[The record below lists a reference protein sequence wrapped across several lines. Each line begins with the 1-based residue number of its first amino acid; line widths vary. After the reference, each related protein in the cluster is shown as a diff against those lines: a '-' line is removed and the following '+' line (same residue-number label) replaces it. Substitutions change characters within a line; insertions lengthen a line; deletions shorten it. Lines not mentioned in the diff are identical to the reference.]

1 MTLKPGQAKCIHTLD
16 ASLAVSAGAGSGKT
30 FTLTRR
36 IVHALSSGVVED
48 IGRVLAITFTSK
60 AAAELKSRI
69 KGALRAE
76 GMVEQAL
83 KVDSA
88 WISTIHGMCARILR
102 AHALEVGIDPAFRVL
117 GEAEA
122 APLLDA
128 AVDEVLA
135 GVGDVVV
142 PAGLDALFA
151 EYPARSHGPRGGGSV
166 DDMVRALACKASA
179 NVRGMDAVALP
190 CAVAPEALVRRMV
203 EAAEGLMEAAGQQKP
218 GKRRDELLAGTAAAL
233 EACAQAQ
240 ASGTV
245 ASGEVDALGLLGRFP
260 VPGRGFGTPEFKAY
274 AQEVAREYGEVA
286 AEARFGGA
294 VALLRDVRALAGQ
307 VLAAYRRR
315 KRQAGGLDNDDLLV
329 ETARAFERH
338 PALAAEYAE
347 RFQLVMVDE
356 FQDTDQLQV
365 DMIKRMAGSACERL
379 CTVGDAQQSIY
390 RFRGADVSVYHR
402 HVDEV
407 RRANPEGVILLPD
420 NFRSHADVLAFV
432 DRVFEQPQAF
442 GSSFMSLSAARD
454 EARVAHPFR
463 GEGARI
469 DVQLVTRP
477 QRGVPG
483 DEACRVAARGIAR
496 RFAALRE
503 AGHAPGEMVLLLG
516 STARADTYADELRR
530 AGFAC
535 VVVKGSLFN
544 RAPEVQLMVRLA
556 QALENP
562 LDALALFEVLSS
574 EMFAL
579 SADDFLTLSTVRD
592 EQSGTLRRR
601 ALALGLAEAASEGA
615 AARAPGAE
623 GAPGAPAGAEAC
635 GAAAG
640 MEAGAPAGAA
650 CAAPGEAAA
659 AHAGASGVLPGGG
672 APAGMRLR
680 HAARIVEKALRSV
693 GRLPVSAIM
702 EGVVRDSGWF
712 SRLEAQGAE
721 GQARAANVLKAIRMV
736 EDEERAGAAGA
747 ASVAARFA
755 ERVRIAREAPGA
767 LAAEGGDFV
776 RIMTVHASKGLEFP
790 LVAVAELEQGSTRA
804 ERLLLEGVNGT
815 LYASLDR
822 GNAVAG
828 AKESSLV
835 AKCAREAFGC
845 EGLSEEELA
854 RRVEDCPSAGARRA
868 AMRALSAAAEEQ
880 ETRRLLYVALTRAKE
895 ALVVSLSGKR
905 TKDNPSGAKG
915 IAADV
920 QSALCGPGGVFPAGR
935 AAFDFGGSRPAA
947 FERVDLGAQE
957 DTGEAGGG
965 GAGDAAAVG
974 DAGGG
979 AAATGGGAAAVGGT
993 AAGCAAAGG
1002 GAAAACCVAGSGALA
1017 AVAGG
1022 GIGGAGDAAAVGGTA
1037 ADGAAGVLASGG
1049 AFAPATPAIGDGGD
1063 SSNGDSGS
1071 GSGSNNN
1078 SNSDAAAAFI
1088 DLYAIDDRAVRWDL
1102 PLPSPRED
1110 VFSYSSLAAA
1120 GGADAPDGPGA
1131 ADGRPSMPA
1140 SGDAPAAAAAGAGAP
1155 DGRPD
1160 GPAPAGT
1167 GPRATAGVP
1176 GAGAFATAPDDD
1188 AAAWAAI
1195 GASLSAD
1202 AAATDLGTA
1211 FHRLAQHAACMRK
1224 EGGALVRP
1232 DVARVEALCESCRL
1246 APGQRARL
1254 RTALDR
1260 WFSSSVAAQVA
1271 CFADVRAEVPFFQA
1285 LRDGSQTAYLE
1296 GEIDLLATDGTGTG
1310 RALVVDYKTG
1320 GQPDE
1325 DAARVREKHRLQA
1338 TCYAYVVLLQG
1349 HDEVE
1354 AVFVRVEQPDAENP
1368 AEPQCVRY
1376 RFEADDLPALEAA
1389 ILAARRAAQP

>member
-1 MTLKPGQAKCIHTLD
+1 MTLKPGQVKCIHTLD

-36 IVHALSSGVVED
+36 IVHALSSGAVED

-102 AHALEVGIDPAFRVL
+102 AHALEVGIDPAFCVL

-179 NVRGMDAVALP
+179 NVRGMDAVELP
-190 CAVAPEALVRRMV
+190 RAVAPEALVRRMV
-203 EAAEGLMEAAGQQKP
+203 EAAEGLMEAAGGQKP

-240 ASGTV
+240 ASGAV
-245 ASGEVDALGLLGRFP
+245 ALGEVDALGLLGRFP

-294 VALLRDVRALAGQ
+294 VALLRDVCALAGQ

-454 EARVAHPFR
+454 EARVAHPFK

-477 QRGVPG
+477 QRGVPA

-496 RFAALRE
+496 RFADWRA

-592 EQSGTLRRR
+592 GQSGTLRRR

-790 LVAVAELEQGSTRA
+790 LVAVAELEQGGARA
-804 ERLLLEGVNGT
+804 DRLLLEGVNGT

-854 RRVEDCPSAGARRA
+854 RKVEDCPSAGARRA

-905 TKDNPSGAKG
+905 SKDNPSGAKG

-920 QSALCGPGGVFPAGR
+920 QSALCGPGGTFPEGR

-1088 DLYAIDDRAVRWDL
+1088 DLYAIDDRAVRWD
-1102 PLPSPRED
+1102 
-1110 VFSYSSLAAA
+1110 
-1120 GGADAPDGPGA
+1120 
-1131 ADGRPSMPA
+1131 
-1140 SGDAPAAAAAGAGAP
+1140 PAAAFASGGRVQLLVPCRGRRRGCAGRAGRGRRAAEHARVGRRPCGSGRRRRCARRAAGRACPGRDGSAGDRRRARCWGFRHRARRRCGGVGGHRREPFGRRGGHRLGHGVPPAGAARRLHAK
-1155 DGRPD
+1155 GRR
-1160 GPAPAGT
+1160 
-1167 GPRATAGVP
+1167 RAR
-1176 GAGAFATAPDDD
+1176 
-1188 AAAWAAI
+1188 AA
-1195 GASLSAD
+1195 
-1202 AAATDLGTA
+1202 
-1211 FHRLAQHAACMRK
+1211 
-1224 EGGALVRP
+1224 

>member
-1 MTLKPGQAKCIHTLD
+1 MTLKPGQVKCIHTLD

-36 IVHALSSGVVED
+36 IVHALSSGAVED

-102 AHALEVGIDPAFRVL
+102 AHALEVGIDPAFCVL

-179 NVRGMDAVALP
+179 NVRGMDAVELP
-190 CAVAPEALVRRMV
+190 RAVAPEALVRRMV
-203 EAAEGLMEAAGQQKP
+203 EAAEGLMEAAGGQKP

-240 ASGTV
+240 ASGAV
-245 ASGEVDALGLLGRFP
+245 ALGEVDALGLLGRFP

-294 VALLRDVRALAGQ
+294 VALLRDVCALAGQ

-454 EARVAHPFR
+454 EARVAHPFK

-477 QRGVPG
+477 QRGVPA

-496 RFAALRE
+496 RFADWRA

-592 EQSGTLRRR
+592 GQSGTLRRR
-601 ALALGLAEAASEGA
+601 ALALGLAEAAGEG
-615 AARAPGAE
+615 GAE
-623 GAPGAPAGAEAC
+623 GALGATEVSGTSGTAAGAGEVPEAPAFAQVGVAPAAEVGAPPE
-635 GAAAG
+635 
-640 MEAGAPAGAA
+640 
-650 CAAPGEAAA
+650 
-659 AHAGASGVLPGGG
+659 LPGG
-672 APAGMRLR
+672 AGVAASARLR
-680 HAARIVEKALRSV
+680 HAARIVEKALRCV
-693 GRLPVSAIM
+693 GRLPV
-702 EGVVRDSGWF
+702 
-712 SRLEAQGAE
+712 
-721 GQARAANVLKAIRMV
+721 
-736 EDEERAGAAGA
+736 
-747 ASVAARFA
+747 
-755 ERVRIAREAPGA
+755 
-767 LAAEGGDFV
+767 
-776 RIMTVHASKGLEFP
+776 
-790 LVAVAELEQGSTRA
+790 
-804 ERLLLEGVNGT
+804 
-815 LYASLDR
+815 
-822 GNAVAG
+822 
-828 AKESSLV
+828 
-835 AKCAREAFGC
+835 
-845 EGLSEEELA
+845 
-854 RRVEDCPSAGARRA
+854 
-868 AMRALSAAAEEQ
+868 
-880 ETRRLLYVALTRAKE
+880 
-895 ALVVSLSGKR
+895 
-905 TKDNPSGAKG
+905 
-915 IAADV
+915 
-920 QSALCGPGGVFPAGR
+920 
-935 AAFDFGGSRPAA
+935 
-947 FERVDLGAQE
+947 
-957 DTGEAGGG
+957 
-965 GAGDAAAVG
+965 
-974 DAGGG
+974 
-979 AAATGGGAAAVGGT
+979 
-993 AAGCAAAGG
+993 
-1002 GAAAACCVAGSGALA
+1002 
-1017 AVAGG
+1017 
-1022 GIGGAGDAAAVGGTA
+1022 
-1037 ADGAAGVLASGG
+1037 
-1049 AFAPATPAIGDGGD
+1049 
-1063 SSNGDSGS
+1063 
-1071 GSGSNNN
+1071 
-1078 SNSDAAAAFI
+1078 
-1088 DLYAIDDRAVRWDL
+1088 
-1102 PLPSPRED
+1102 
-1110 VFSYSSLAAA
+1110 
-1120 GGADAPDGPGA
+1120 
-1131 ADGRPSMPA
+1131 
-1140 SGDAPAAAAAGAGAP
+1140 
-1155 DGRPD
+1155 
-1160 GPAPAGT
+1160 
-1167 GPRATAGVP
+1167 
-1176 GAGAFATAPDDD
+1176 
-1188 AAAWAAI
+1188 
-1195 GASLSAD
+1195 
-1202 AAATDLGTA
+1202 
-1211 FHRLAQHAACMRK
+1211 
-1224 EGGALVRP
+1224 
-1232 DVARVEALCESCRL
+1232 
-1246 APGQRARL
+1246 
-1254 RTALDR
+1254 
-1260 WFSSSVAAQVA
+1260 
-1271 CFADVRAEVPFFQA
+1271 
-1285 LRDGSQTAYLE
+1285 
-1296 GEIDLLATDGTGTG
+1296 
-1310 RALVVDYKTG
+1310 
-1320 GQPDE
+1320 
-1325 DAARVREKHRLQA
+1325 
-1338 TCYAYVVLLQG
+1338 
-1349 HDEVE
+1349 
-1354 AVFVRVEQPDAENP
+1354 
-1368 AEPQCVRY
+1368 
-1376 RFEADDLPALEAA
+1376 
-1389 ILAARRAAQP
+1389 